1 MTQQPQAKYRH
12 DYRAPDYQITDI
24 DLTFDLDAQKTVVT
38 AVSQAVRHGASDAP
52 LRLDGEDLKLVSVH
66 INDEPWT
73 AWKEEEGAL
82 VISNLPERFT
92 LKIVNEISP
101 ATNTALEGLY
111 QSGDALCTQCEAE
124 GFRHI
129 TYYLDRPDVLARLP
143 PKLLPI
149 KPNIPS
155 CFPTVTALRKANWK
169 TDVTG
174 YSGRTRSRN
183 RATCLRWWQVTL
195 MYCAT
200 PSPRVLVAKWRWSC
214 TSIAATLIVRRGR

>member
-1 MTQQPQAKYRH
+1 M
-12 DYRAPDYQITDI
+12 
-24 DLTFDLDAQKTVVT
+24 TFDLDAQKTVVT
-38 AVSQAVRHGASDAP
+38 AVSQAVRHGASDVP
-52 LRLDGEDLKLVSVH
+52 LRLNGEDLKLVSVY

-101 ATNTALEGLY
+101 AANTALEGLY

-129 TYYLDRPDVLARLP
+129 TYYLDRPDVLARFTTKIIADKTKYP
-143 PKLLPI
+143 FLLS
-149 KPNIPS
+149 NGNR
-155 CFPTVTALRKANWK
+155 VAQANWK

-183 RATCLRWWQVTL
+183 RATCLRWWLATL
-195 MYCAT
+195 MCCAT
-200 PSPRVLVAKWRWSC
+200 LSPRVLVAK
-214 TSIAATLIVRRGR
+214 

>member
-1 MTQQPQAKYRH
+1 MTQQPQAKHRH

-38 AVSQAVRHGASDAP
+38 AVSQAVRHGASDVP
-52 LRLDGEDLKLVSVH
+52 LRLNGEDLKLVSVH

-101 ATNTALEGLY
+101 AANTALEGLY

-124 GFRHI
+124 GFRRI
-129 TYYLDRPDVLARLP
+129 TYFPDRPDILAKYRVVIRAPKDYKVLLSNGNLIEQGELLDGRNYAIWEDP
-143 PKLLPI
+143 FPK
-149 KPNIPS
+149 PS
-155 CFPTVTALRKANWK
+155 YLFAL
-169 TDVTG
+169 V
-174 YSGRTRSRN
+174 
-183 RATCLRWWQVTL
+183 
-195 MYCAT
+195 
-200 PSPRVLVAKWRWSC
+200 
-214 TSIAATLIVRRGR
+214 